1 MIKSGLKKREV
12 EARLQKENKI
22 EGEINIYQWKRLS
35 ASRNQP
41 QEIMATQQ
49 YRTKKNLST
58 EGFKAE
64 CVKIFREKSQ
74 NSELGV
80 DGLMQIFQQVQRLE
94 KYAANSEVQKLLIS
108 RRFAENVA
116 KNNGLIG

>member
-1 MIKSGLKKREV
+1 MIKSGLKKGEV